1 MNNYEFINYINAKLV
16 CENIS
21 KPNYNYF
28 VNIGPLFGYTDE
40 CSLYLILNDKLKE
53 DYEGHEVYT
62 LLNSLDKDNWFEIL
76 YNGLDTYKPGEDYK
90 FSESLYNLIQQ
101 EINNKNN
108 ITSQSPTCNNN
119 IYDEQIDGI
128 VSCNVDIVTDKI
140 YNAKE
145 YELNIDFENTNN
157 CVGYIT
163 FEILDTAII
172 TDNLNNRVLV
182 ESNYLTKNNENGMI
196 LHNGLKYN
204 YNILF
209 TLPGIYNYQIKV
221 FNSIT
226 HEVIGYKYG
235 EINVLDNG
243 NKENYVLPN
252 YIYYTE
258 EYGIEPNTVDWSRMN
273 HDSNT
278 SLVNIEYYE
287 KLNKINNSQFGKD
300 ELDNFY
306 ITFCKFILDNTML
319 DIYTENNYIY
329 LSVLQYYAN
338 GKTDYAQTGLY
349 TILNSTYGVVTTN
362 KYSSC
367 GCTSTKSTTNDK
379 TCLDLYKDAMAEH
392 LKNMLADIKF
402 YEDWF
407 YLNNEEYNK
416 VIVDGLITLIDEFLS
431 LNYSLNFDKSK
442 VSKCNCDSI
451 TEPNN
456 CNIRIIED
464 YKQVLNWIKN
474 NKTEENTNKIKIYGS
489 SFGELLP
496 NLQF

>member
-1 MNNYEFINYINAKLV
+1 MNNYEFINYINAKLI
-16 CENIS
+16 CENTY
-21 KPNYNYF
+21 NANYF
-28 VNIGPLFGYTDE
+28 VNIGPLFGYKDD
-40 CSLYLILNDKLKE
+40 CSLYLMLNDKLKKQ
-53 DYEGHEVYT
+53 YEGNEVYT
-62 LLNSLDKDNWFEIL
+62 LINSLNKDNWFEIL

-90 FSESLYNLIQQ
+90 LSESLYNKIQQ

-108 ITSQSPTCNNN
+108 ITNQSPTFNNDIHNEN
-119 IYDEQIDGI
+119 IEGFIN
-128 VSCNVDIVTDKI
+128 CNVDIVTNEI
-140 YNAKE
+140 YNGKE
-145 YELNIDFENTNN
+145 YELNITLENTNN
-157 CVGYIT
+157 CIGYVT

-172 TDNLNNRVLV
+172 KDNLDNRVLV
-182 ESNYLTKNNENGMI
+182 ESNYITKNGSTGILLNNE
-196 LHNGLKYN
+196 LEYN

-209 TLPGIYNYQIKV
+209 TLPGLYNYQIKV
-221 FNSIT
+221 CNAVT

-235 EINVLDNG
+235 EFNVLDNG

-252 YIYYTE
+252 YIYYTK
-258 EYGIEPNTVDWSRMN
+258 EYGIEPNTVDWSRMSN
-273 HDSNT
+273 DSNS

-287 KLNKINNSQFGKD
+287 KLNKINNSQFTKD

-338 GKTDYAQTGLY
+338 GKTDYAQTGLI
-349 TILNSTYGVVTTN
+349 TMLNSAYGAVTTN
-362 KYSSC
+362 TYSSC
-367 GCTSTKSTTNDK
+367 GCNNNKSTSNDK
-379 TCLDLYKDAMAEH
+379 TCVDLYKDAMTER
-392 LKNMLADIKF
+392 LKIMLGDIKF
-402 YEDWF
+402 YEDWL
-407 YLNNEEYNK
+407 YLNNTEYNK

-442 VSKCNCDSI
+442 MSKCNCDSI

-474 NKTEENTNKIKIYGS
+474 NKTEENTNKIKICGS